1 MTQPAETLPHWD
13 MTVVYPSLDSP
24 EFQAGEQALIQAI
37 DKLTAYFDRYAI
49 QHLDTPPPIDAST
62 IRVFETLLP
71 QFNDVMRQLHT
82 HSAYISSFIA
92 TDSRNTL
99 AQSVWSELQQQELRL
114 AQLETRFIAWT
125 GGLDV
130 EALIAQSSIAEA
142 HAFALRKAHIEAQ
155 HHMSPVEEELAEE
168 LNLTGG
174 KAWAKLYNN
183 FSSQVSAEIELDGE
197 VKTMPITAI
206 RNLAFDPDRDV
217 RRNAYKVELAAWEH
231 HALPIAAALNS
242 IKGQMLTL
250 NQRRN
255 WATPLDVALF
265 NNHIDRQT
273 LDAMLNAARAFFP
286 HFRRYLTAKARAL
299 QIPQLAWYDL
309 FAPVGTEQTW
319 TFEASRAFIIA
330 QFGTYTDKLAQLAQ
344 RAFDERW
351 IDAEPRDGKRG
362 GAFCQ
367 WLRADESRILCNFE
381 SAYGGMST
389 MAHELGHAYHNLAR
403 DGRTYMQRQT
413 PMTMAETA
421 SIFCQILV
429 RDAAL
434 KQAPAEEQLAILEAS
449 LQSYCQVIVDITS
462 RFDFEMQVF
471 AKRQQREL
479 TVEEL
484 NALMLQAQRHTY
496 GEGLDPDQL
505 HPYMWAVKPH
515 YYTRAFY
522 NFPYMFGLLF
532 GLGLYARYQN
542 TPDRFKSQYDALL
555 AATGLDNAAD
565 LAARFDIDIRQPNF
579 WRTSL
584 QIIKADIDHFEKLV
598 ASSEGIEE

>member
-1 MTQPAETLPHWD
+1 MNQSREALSHWD

-24 EFQAGEQALIQAI
+24 EFEAGDQALIQAI
-37 DKLTAYFDRYAI
+37 DKLVAYFDEQNI
-49 QHLDTPPPIDAST
+49 QRLDTPPPVDAST
-62 IRVFETLLP
+62 VQVFETLLP

-82 HSAYISSFIA
+82 HSAYITSFIA

-99 AQSVWSELQQQELRL
+99 AQSKWSELQQQELRL
-114 AQLETRFIAWT
+114 AQLETRFIAWI

-130 EALIAQSSIAEA
+130 EALIDQSPTAKD
-142 HAFALRKAHIEAQ
+142 HAFALRKAYIEAQ
-155 HHMSPVEEELAEE
+155 HQMSPVEEELAEE

-183 FSSQVSAEIELDGE
+183 FSSQVNAEIEIDGE
-197 VKTMPITAI
+197 SKTLPITAI
-206 RNLAFDPDRDV
+206 RNLAYDPDREV
-217 RRNAYKVELAAWEH
+217 RRNAYTVELAAWER

-250 NQRRN
+250 NQRRDWN
-255 WATPLDVALF
+255 TPLDVALF
-265 NNHIDRQT
+265 NNNIDHQT

-286 HFRRYLTAKARAL
+286 HFRRYLKAKARVL

-309 FAPVGTEQTW
+309 FAPVGAEQSW
-319 TFEASRAFIIA
+319 TFEASRTFIIE
-330 QFGTYTDKLAQLAQ
+330 QFGTYTDNLASLAK

-403 DGRTYMQRQT
+403 AGRTYIQRQT
-413 PMTMAETA
+413 PMTLAETA

-434 KQAPAEEQLAILEAS
+434 KQASLEEQLAILEAS

-462 RFDFEMQVF
+462 RFDFEREVF
-471 AKRQQREL
+471 EKRHKREL
-479 TVEEL
+479 NVEDL
-484 NALMLQAQRHTY
+484 NAIMLQAQRDTY

-515 YYTRAFY
+515 YYSRAFY

-532 GLGLYARYQN
+532 GLGLYARYQDA
-542 TPDRFKSQYDALL
+542 PARFKSQYDALL
-555 AATGLDNAAD
+555 SATGMDNAAD
-565 LAARFDIDIRQPNF
+565 LAAGFDIDIRQSDF

-584 QIIKADIDHFEKLV
+584 QIVKADIDHFEQLV
-598 ASSEGIEE
+598 EQHNQPAK

>member
-1 MTQPAETLPHWD
+1 

-24 EFQAGEQALIQAI
+24 EFEAGDQALIQAI
-37 DKLTAYFDRYAI
+37 DKLVAYFDEQNI
-49 QHLDTPPPIDAST
+49 QRLDTPPPVDAST
-62 IRVFETLLP
+62 VQVFETLLP

-82 HSAYISSFIA
+82 HSAYITSFIA

-99 AQSVWSELQQQELRL
+99 AQSKWSELQQQELRL
-114 AQLETRFIAWT
+114 AQLETRFVAWI

-130 EALIAQSSIAEA
+130 EALIAQSPIAKD

-155 HHMSPVEEELAEE
+155 HQMSPVEEELAEE

-183 FSSQVSAEIELDGE
+183 FSSQVNAEIELDGE

-206 RNLAFDPDRDV
+206 RNLAYDPDREV
-217 RRNAYKVELAAWEH
+217 RRNAYTVELAAWER

-250 NQRRN
+250 NQHRD
-255 WATPLDVALF
+255 WDTPLDVALF
-265 NNHIDRQT
+265 NNNIDHQT
-273 LDAMLNAARAFFP
+273 LDAMLNTARAFFP
-286 HFRRYLTAKARAL
+286 HFRRYLKAKACIL
-299 QIPQLAWYDL
+299 QIPQLAWYDI
-309 FAPVGTEQTW
+309 FAPVGAEQSW
-319 TFEASRAFIIA
+319 TFEASRAFIIE
-330 QFGTYTDKLAQLAQ
+330 QFGTYTDNLASLAK

-403 DGRTYMQRQT
+403 AGRTYIQRQT
-413 PMTMAETA
+413 PMTLAETA

-434 KQAPAEEQLAILEAS
+434 KQASLEEQLAILEAS

-462 RFDFEMQVF
+462 RFDFEREVF
-471 AKRQQREL
+471 EKRHKREL
-479 TVEEL
+479 NVEDL
-484 NALMLQAQRHTY
+484 NALMLQAQRNTY
-496 GEGLDPDQL
+496 GEGLDPEQL

-515 YYTRAFY
+515 YYSRAFY

-532 GLGLYARYQN
+532 GLGLYARYQDA
-542 TPDRFKSQYDALL
+542 PARFKSQYDALL
-555 AATGLDNAAD
+555 SATGMDNAAD
-565 LAARFDIDIRQPNF
+565 LAAGFDIDIRQPDF

-584 QIIKADIDHFEKLV
+584 QIVKADIDHFEQLV
-598 ASSEGIEE
+598 KQHNQPAK